1 MSKISIDIGG
11 TYIRAAFFDETCE
24 MNEIQKERTVRGKEC
39 DGLLDQIERMA
50 MPYIEKGAGR
60 MGIGVPGVV
69 DRCGKIKY
77 AANIPELEN
86 MNLGELMQKRLK
98 ILVNTINDAN
108 AAALAEAVLGAGKG
122 YRSVYY
128 ITVSTGIGGGLVI
141 DRKIWTG
148 SAGYAGEA
156 GGVLTGRK
164 GGLFAESVE
173 MSASGSALIKRG
185 SAVSG
190 RKLKDAGEVLSA
202 SLHGEPWAAAL
213 SEQMVYELAALCANI
228 SYIVNPDI
236 FVFGGGCMN
245 SAYPLLEKIHNRYM
259 QLTDEGLHGTEFAQ
273 AVLDEPGIVGAA
285 IYNYREGD

>member
-1 MSKISIDIGG
+1 
-11 TYIRAAFFDETCE
+11 
-24 MNEIQKERTVRGKEC
+24 
-39 DGLLDQIERMA
+39 
-50 MPYIEKGAGR
+50 